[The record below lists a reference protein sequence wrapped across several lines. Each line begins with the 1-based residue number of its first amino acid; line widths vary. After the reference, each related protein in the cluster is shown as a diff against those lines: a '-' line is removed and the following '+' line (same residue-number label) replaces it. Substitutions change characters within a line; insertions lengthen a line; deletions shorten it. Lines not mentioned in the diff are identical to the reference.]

1 MGKIRLMDFV
11 DDYDEY
17 DELYGGKEKITK
29 KNGKNKNEENLHESQ
44 LPVGERV
51 IVISVDEKKQ
61 ELRVSNFDREWL
73 VQWSLFFIL
82 YDIYRYI

>member
-1 MGKIRLMDFV
+1 MDFV

-44 LPVGERV
+44 RCLPVGERV
-51 IVISVDEKKQ
+51 IVISVRKKQ
-61 ELRVSNFDREWL
+61 ELRVSDPFDREWL
-73 VQWSLFFIL
+73 VPMEFVFFM

>member
-29 KNGKNKNEENLHESQ
+29 KNGKNKNEENLHEPQ
-44 LPVGERV
+44 RLPAG
-51 IVISVDEKKQ
+51 
-61 ELRVSNFDREWL
+61 
-73 VQWSLFFIL
+73 
-82 YDIYRYI
+82 